1 MSFITAEKDNSIAD
15 TKRASNNEASNRN
28 ETAHILVGKYR
39 STHNKESSKST
50 SVLASISPIP
60 LSEVAWPVLIGAV
73 FLLSCF
79 IFQPSTLSFQA
90 TLPNPGSTTLMF
102 AA

>member
-60 LSEVAWPVLIGAV
+60 LSEVA
-73 FLLSCF
+73 
-79 IFQPSTLSFQA
+79 
-90 TLPNPGSTTLMF
+90 
-102 AA
+102 